1 MIPKWDSFR
10 SESSETTASP
20 IVHSIEVPII
30 WAAIARKEPTRQKSV
45 NITDN
50 DAPLQEGMI
59 GQGPAMRD
67 VYRMTRKVAG
77 SSATVLLLGET
88 GTGKELVAKAIH
100 QLSRRATGPFIRVN
114 CGALSESLLE
124 SELFGHVK
132 GAFTSAH
139 ENRTGRFEAAHGGT
153 IFLDEINS
161 ISYTMQVK
169 LLRVLQEHEFERV
182 GDIKTIS
189 VDCRI
194 VAATNRDLNEMV
206 DRGQFREDL
215 YYRLNVLPI
224 YLPPLRDRVE
234 DIPSLAEHFAKRFAP
249 DMRRPPLSITPTA
262 LECLKNYAWPG
273 NVRELENYIERA
285 TVLAP
290 TPELTPDLLPA
301 HLRGE
306 APVRLGR
313 AQRNSIEALCT
324 ELVSQG
330 LSRVQEEGQ
339 AHEQVMGL
347 IEKELIL
354 QVLRSFQGTQTKAA
368 SRLGINR
375 NTLHKKIDDYGLHG
389 EAR

>member
-1 MIPKWDSFR
+1 MNTVEDDS
-10 SESSETTASP
+10 
-20 IVHSIEVPII
+20 
-30 WAAIARKEPTRQKSV
+30 
-45 NITDN
+45 
-50 DAPLQEGMI
+50 PLYEGMI
-59 GQGPAMRD
+59 GRGPAMRE
-67 VYRMTRKVAG
+67 VYRMTRKVAA

-88 GTGKELVAKAIH
+88 GTGKELVAKGIH

-114 CGALSESLLE
+114 CGALSEALLE

-161 ISYTMQVK
+161 ISYTLQVK

-182 GDIKTIS
+182 GDTKTIS

-234 DIPSLAEHFAKRFAP
+234 DIPLLAEHFASRFAP
-249 DMRRPPLSITPTA
+249 DMRRPPLKLSPEV
-262 LECLKNYAWPG
+262 LECLKNYSWPG

-290 TPELTPDLLPA
+290 TPVLTPDLLPA

-313 AQRNSIEALCT
+313 AQRSSIEAMCT
-324 ELVSQG
+324 ELVSLG
-330 LSRVQEEGQ
+330 LSRVQEEGK
-339 AHEQVMGL
+339 AHEHVMGL
-347 IEKELIL
+347 VEKELIL
-354 QVLRSFQGTQTKAA
+354 QVLRFFQGTQTKAA
-368 SRLGINR
+368 SKLGINR